1 MSNQHERLD
10 VMVRRWRAQRPEAFI
25 PRFDQ
30 ASGGAGARVLALMEA
45 PGPATVAM
53 GAAAISSEDNPGP
66 TATAYRRARIDAG
79 LPRDHVLRW
88 NAVPWALQ
96 GPVRERDVI
105 EAGPFLG
112 ELLAELTELR
122 VVVCF
127 GNAAVNAMMRQLT
140 IEPVSRIVPVLGVPH
155 PSPANARRL
164 LEKQQRIHT
173 ALTRAASLAAGP
185 APDQPNSAMT
195 AP

>member
-1 MSNQHERLD
+1 MSDQHERLD
-10 VMVRRWRAQRPEAFI
+10 VLVRRWREQRPGAFI
-25 PRFDQ
+25 PRFDPV
-30 ASGGAGARVLALMEA
+30 SGGAGARVLTLMEA
-45 PGPATVAM
+45 PGPTTVAM

-66 TATAYRRARIDAG
+66 TAAAYRRARIDAG
-79 LPRDHVLRW
+79 LPRDQVLRW

-140 IEPVSRIVPVLGVPH
+140 IEPVSRIVPVLAVPH
-155 PSPANARRL
+155 PSPANARRV
-164 LEKQQRIHT
+164 LEKQQRILT
-173 ALTRAASLAAGP
+173 ALTRAAALAA
-185 APDQPNSAMT
+185 DQSSSATT